1 MAPNHPTPILR
12 NPQHSKSEDMPAPDT
27 PDGSSL
33 SPNAERHDA
42 IIIGGGLTGLTIADR
57 LRRKGKRVLV
67 LEKLPQPGGVI
78 RSERR
83 DGFLCEAGPNS
94 LLLKAA
100 EAEAYLD
107 ELGLADQLIP
117 ANPDARKRFLVRDST
132 VLPLPTS
139 PFSALRTPLYSPTAK
154 LRFLKE
160 PWRPRTVGEDT
171 SVAEFVR
178 RRLGREFL
186 NYAVAPLVSGVFAG
200 DARKLSIRHAFP
212 KIWQLEARSGSL
224 VRGSLA
230 LRRERQ
236 RRKEAVYKPR
246 LVSFPNGLATLPQAQ
261 AKALGGHLVT
271 GAEILKMRRT
281 ADGKGWHVEWRTAAT
296 EPAAATARHL
306 VVTTPTRGWAELPLP
321 PHVSAALE
329 ALPAVNHPPVATLV
343 LGFKREQ
350 VGHPLDGFGVL
361 LPPVEQEPILGTI
374 FSSSLFPDRAP
385 EGHVSLMN
393 FLGGSLR
400 PELGRLDA
408 SDATEATLT
417 ALRRLLRIKGEPVFT
432 HHTRWPQAIP
442 QYHVGYGTFLDGL
455 ERIENDFPGLHLRG
469 NFRGGPGLNDVMV
482 SALSLADRLAG

>member
-1 MAPNHPTPILR
+1 
-12 NPQHSKSEDMPAPDT
+12 MPAPDT
-27 PDGSSL
+27 SGEPCSS
-33 SPNAERHDA
+33 SSAERRDA
-42 IIIGGGLTGLTIADR
+42 IIIGAGLTGLTIADR
-57 LRRKGKRVLV
+57 LRRRGKRVLV
-67 LEKLPQPGGVI
+67 LEKLPHAGGVI

-94 LLLKAA
+94 LLLKA
-100 EAEAYLD
+100 EEVEAYLN
-107 ELGLADQLIP
+107 ELGLAAQLTP
-117 ANPDARKRFLVRDST
+117 ANPEARKRFLVRDST
-132 VLPLPTS
+132 ILPLPES
-139 PFSALRTPLYSPTAK
+139 PFAALTTPLYSPIAK
-154 LRFLKE
+154 LRVLKE

-224 VRGSLA
+224 IRGSLA

-236 RRKEAVYKPR
+236 RRDENPYKSR
-246 LVSFPNGLATLPQAQ
+246 LVSFTDGLATLPQAQ
-261 AKALGGHLVT
+261 AKLLGNDLVT
-271 GAEILKMRRT
+271 GAEVLQARRT
-281 ADGKGWHVEWRTAAT
+281 ADGKGWHVEWRTAHA
-296 EPAAATARHL
+296 EPAAAAASHL
-306 VVTTPTRGWAELPLP
+306 IITTPTHGWSALPLP
-321 PHVSAALE
+321 PHVGAALE
-329 ALPAVNHPPVATLV
+329 TLPAVNHPPVATLV
-343 LGFKREQ
+343 LGFKRDQ

-374 FSSSLFPDRAP
+374 FSSSLFPNRAP

-400 PELGRLDA
+400 PELGKLEA

-417 ALRRLLRIKGEPVFT
+417 ALRRLLQIKGEPVFA
-432 HHTRWPQAIP
+432 HHTRWPRAIP

-455 ERIENDFPGLHLRG
+455 ERIENEFPGLHLRG
-469 NFRGGPGLNDVMV
+469 NFRGGPGLNDVIV